1 MEQRVHGRGSEIPPL
16 PGGYPQLIHRLSSA
30 VRAASGASCFP
41 GRPEVWKGLA
51 MFGLEMFGAAM
62 IGSLVPA
69 TFAIAG
75 CASALVLGSSLRRAL
90 PLVRGIVADSR
101 SIAEDRVWLIT
112 MIETPRHQAG
122 TPPRPELAGATITRP
137 EPAFATATRSGA
149 VINRPL
155 RPVAAPAW
163 REAA

>member
-1 MEQRVHGRGSEIPPL
+1 
-16 PGGYPQLIHRLSSA
+16 
-30 VRAASGASCFP
+30 
-41 GRPEVWKGLA
+41 

-149 VINRPL
+149 AINRPL